1 LLGFYCRPLKT
12 EASTLAPSSIKFSH
26 RFLYMLNVFT
36 TVKATDKINLPVRQP
51 LNYKLASVRM
61 MLPIYKTYS
70 PTQFIKESN
79 T

>member
-1 LLGFYCRPLKT
+1 LLSFYFRPLKT
-12 EASTLAPSSIKFSH
+12 EASTLAPFSMKFFH

-36 TVKATDKINLPVRQP
+36 TVKATDKIAPSIRQP
-51 LNYKLASVRM
+51 LNYKPTSVKM
-61 MLPIYKTYS
+61 GLPIYKTYS